1 MSSLLKLSVLML
13 TALIVGCATLP
24 RDPVPVDKAEEA
36 VVPGMPE
43 VRSWAGVTTEAFQ
56 KDVKNSVIDEPK
68 DHFQRNASG
77 EPIYDVLALSGG
89 GANGAFGAGFVYGWS
104 ENGDRPKF
112 KLITGIS
119 TGALIAPFVF
129 AGPEYDEVLKELYT
143 GVSTEDIV
151 ESFSV
156 FQILFKKESLSG
168 TAPLYNLIS
177 NYVTQDFLADVAKAH
192 DQGSR
197 LFIGTTNLDAGK
209 LVVWNM
215 GLIAKSGHPDA
226 AELFRKVML
235 ASASIPIAF
244 PPVMIPVE
252 VDGQLYDEMH
262 VDGGTNSQVF
272 FHAMTIN
279 INKITKKLKTRIPS
293 FEGTLY
299 IVRNGKLASE
309 QTHVERKLLSITDKT
324 VSVMIKSAARNDLFR
339 MKLLADAETMD
350 VRFVGIPEDF
360 VSESEEEFD
369 QKEMGRLFEIG
380 RTQWKQD
387 DPWLHWDKANRQFE
401 K

>member
-1 MSSLLKLSVLML
+1 MRGIFKLSVLL
-13 TALIVGCATLP
+13 LAVLSVGCATLP
-24 RDPVPVDKAEEA
+24 REPVPVDQADEA
-36 VVPGMPE
+36 QVSGMPD
-43 VRSWAGVTTEAFQ
+43 VRSWAGITSETFQ
-56 KDVKNSVIDEPK
+56 KDVKNSVINEPEGV
-68 DHFQRNASG
+68 FQRNAKG

-89 GANGAFGAGFVYGWS
+89 GANGAFGAGFVHGWS
-104 ENGDRPKF
+104 EYGDRPRF
-112 KLITGIS
+112 KLVTGIS

-129 AGPEYDEVLKELYT
+129 AGPEYDEVLKDLYT

-151 ESFSV
+151 EAFSI

-177 NYVTQDFLADVAKAH
+177 SYVTEDFLADVARAH
-192 DQGSR
+192 DEGSR

-209 LVVWNM
+209 LMVWNM
-215 GLIAKSGHPDA
+215 GLIAKSDHPDA
-226 AELFRKVML
+226 PELFRKVML

-252 VDGQLYDEMH
+252 VDGQQYDEMH

-279 INKITKKLKTRIPS
+279 INKVTKKLETRFPS

-309 QTHVERKLLSITDKT
+309 QTQVDRKLLSITEKT
-324 VSVMIKSAARNDLFR
+324 VSVMIKSAARNDLYR

-350 VRFVGIPEDF
+350 IRFVGIPDDF

-369 QKEMGRLFEIG
+369 QKEMSRLFEIG
-380 RTQWKQD
+380 RNKWQQP
-387 DPWLHWDKANRQFE
+387 DPWQHWDDQRRQFE
-401 K
+401 